1 VQGRYNSRIR
11 IGLRLDKMRRI
22 LYIDTQRL
30 RGRIIVQLEEFFYI
44 ASGYARGKISKT
56 VDKDGKERPLTIA
69 ERQLWARIAAYTAQ
83 IINSI
88 ANGLDERQ
96 IDKDLDKL
104 EEMLNKTSAAAKTQG
119 IGGEPKRPSEQAKQQ

>member
-1 VQGRYNSRIR
+1 MRHRYDRR
-11 IGLRLDKMRRI
+11 MRVCLRLSKMRKI
-22 LYIDTQRL
+22 LHVDTQRM
-30 RGRIIVQLEEFFYI
+30 RGRIIVQLEDVFHI
-44 ASGYARGKISKT
+44 ASGYARGKIFYV
-56 VDKDGKERPLTIA
+56 VDKDGKERPLTVA

-104 EEMLNKTSAAAKTQG
+104 EEMLNKISAPVKNQTSSGSVESPRK
-119 IGGEPKRPSEQAKQQ
+119 SEGT

>member
-1 VQGRYNSRIR
+1 VQGRYDSRIR

-22 LYIDTQRL
+22 LHIDTQRL
-30 RGRIIVQLEEFFYI
+30 RGRIIMQLEEVFYI
-44 ASGYARGKISKT
+44 ASGYARGKISKI
-56 VDKDGKERPLTIA
+56 VDKDGKERPLTVA

-104 EEMLNKTSAAAKTQG
+104 EEMLNKTAAAVKNQTSS
-119 IGGEPKRPSEQAKQQ
+119 GGMEPPRKSEGT